1 MYCMGRLRCVIA
13 VIFSVFSIVQC
24 LQRDPTP
31 YRDSDCPEGAPVGL
45 GVNNGRRIPDGAF
58 TASSSH
64 VNREPAKGRL
74 DEQSG
79 AWTAKVQDSSQWLA
93 VDLGREYVI
102 TKLQTQG
109 RQGSGEYVSEYMFA
123 FSNDAITWRY
133 YTNEFGIREIF
144 VGNKNS
150 QDTETRV
157 LKYPVMGRYVR
168 FHPQRWVEIISL
180 RVEIYGCPYNP
191 EVARFSGEGYIYY
204 DLSTLNPP
212 PSTTEDLIKLRF
224 KASNQNGVLLYADGN
239 QGDFVALQLHR
250 GNLLFSIDLGSTQ
263 LRRGLTQQTG
273 GSLLDDSQWHDVII
287 RRNHTKVTLV
297 VDRLE
302 THFETNGLFYR
313 LNLDKKIYL
322 GGLLTF
328 NMNGISVKYNFD
340 GCMDNVVFN
349 GVRMIRDTKNGY
361 QGFSMVGVMPDPWN
375 CKMTAP
381 MPATFYSLDSYIKT
395 SSDAGGGVFRV
406 RFEFRTH
413 DEDGILLY
421 HEFQEGGNIRA
432 FLDKDGYVNYQLTDQ
447 SGQKIEDKVR
457 NTAVEYTSSFSD
469 GLWHAFS
476 VVANQEMLNVTVDMN
491 SKVSSRTLQLKK
503 GADYYIGGYTVG
515 ISFRGCI
522 RNIERDY
529 KPLDLKG
536 TEFTSKDI
544 QVGTC
549 GLLDRC
555 TPNPCENGGI
565 CDQDWNTFTCDC
577 GTSGYEGAVCHRS
590 SYYLSCD
597 MHKMYTSDENEEKT
611 FIDPDGS
618 GPLKPFQALCSGKVE
633 LSKEVVTKIGHNSED
648 LITVNGY
655 QAPNFYVRQI
665 EYDADLPELTAIIE
679 RAATCTQGLSYKCR
693 NSRLLINP
701 GDEAPGFSHW
711 GWWVGR
717 TFQPM
722 YYWGGAA
729 PGSGKC
735 ECGLTEVGCAGNKPL
750 CNCDSKL
757 NETDEGQ
764 IQHKDYLPILEL
776 HFGDTGTA
784 VDDKIG
790 YHKVDKLECRGD
802 NLLDNVITF
811 RKPDASIKLS
821 TFEAEPSGDIWFQFK
836 TTAFDGIMVHQSGK
850 PDFVKIAIANGNT
863 VQFSYDVGNGAQVI
877 EYRSTNA
884 LNDDQWHTVHV
895 EKNRKEAWL
904 RVDNFP
910 AQTSQE
916 GIGEKTRTLD
926 LQGYL
931 FIGASVEDRNGYVG
945 CMRGLRIN
953 GVLQDLR
960 GLVHREEV
968 TYGVSEGCVGK
979 CANQMCFNGGTCIE
993 GYSGYTCD
1001 CAYTPFRGWNCGREV
1016 GVNLLKEYM
1025 IQYEFSSEQ
1034 GLSATDFM
1042 HVRVGFT
1049 TKKKQGILLQ
1059 LQDAT
1064 NTEYISLEINNAG
1077 GVKFALDV
1085 GSERFEV
1092 NTPNHGIDY
1101 TNGQQHE
1108 VRMWRTGENGK
1119 VVHIQVDNY
1128 PEESMSYGTKFS
1140 DNILDDPRYLFVG
1153 NNSTQSTARGFE
1165 GCIFRMEI
1173 DNVYPLKRAFQDPKP
1188 TFVKL
1193 YPEGKLREDM
1203 CGYEET
1209 TVLPDPIESRP
1220 INQGDLV
1227 DITYPTPPDP
1237 VIEKKI
1243 IGGVIGAICFIIVL
1257 VIIGLIFY
1265 CRDKGDYETKEAKGA
1280 DIAENADVAVVFNQ
1294 TGVPDITKRQEF
1306 FM

>member
-1 MYCMGRLRCVIA
+1 M
-13 VIFSVFSIVQC
+13 
-24 LQRDPTP
+24 
-31 YRDSDCPEGAPVGL
+31 
-45 GVNNGRRIPDGAF
+45 
-58 TASSSH
+58 
-64 VNREPAKGRL
+64 
-74 DEQSG
+74 
-79 AWTAKVQDSSQWLA
+79 
-93 VDLGREYVI
+93 DLGREYVI

-536 TEFTSKDI
+536 TDFTSKDI

>member
-1 MYCMGRLRCVIA
+1 MGRLRCVIA

>member
-1 MYCMGRLRCVIA
+1 MGRLRCVIA

-536 TEFTSKDI
+536 TDFTSKDI

>member
-1 MYCMGRLRCVIA
+1 MA
-13 VIFSVFSIVQC
+13 
-24 LQRDPTP
+24 T
-31 YRDSDCPEGAPVGL
+31 
-45 GVNNGRRIPDGAF
+45 
-58 TASSSH
+58 
-64 VNREPAKGRL
+64 
-74 DEQSG
+74 
-79 AWTAKVQDSSQWLA
+79 
-93 VDLGREYVI
+93 
-102 TKLQTQG
+102 
-109 RQGSGEYVSEYMFA
+109 
-123 FSNDAITWRY
+123 
-133 YTNEFGIREIF
+133 REI
-144 VGNKNS
+144 
-150 QDTETRV
+150 
-157 LKYPVMGRYVR
+157 L
-168 FHPQRWVEIISL
+168 L
-180 RVEIYGCPYNP
+180 L
-191 EVARFSGEGYIYY
+191 FSYTGG
-204 DLSTLNPP
+204 TCC
-212 PSTTEDLIKLRF
+212 
-224 KASNQNGVLLYADGN
+224 
-239 QGDFVALQLHR
+239 
-250 GNLLFSIDLGSTQ
+250 FSIDLGSTQ

-328 NMNGISVKYNFD
+328 NMNGISVKYNFN

-349 GVRMIRDTKNGY
+349 GVRMIRDTRNGY

-381 MPATFYSLDSYIKT
+381 MPATFYSLDSYIRT

-447 SGQKIEDKVR
+447 NGQKIEDKVR

-469 GLWHAFS
+469 GLWHTFS

-491 SKVSSRTLQLKK
+491 SKVSTRTLQLKK

-536 TEFTSKDI
+536 TDFTSKDI

-693 NSRLLINP
+693 NSRLLKSP
-701 GDEAPGFSHW
+701 GDEAPGFLHW

-735 ECGLTEVGCAGNKPL
+735 ECGLTEVGCAGNMPL

-850 PDFVKIAIANGNT
+850 PDFIKIAIANGNT

-945 CMRGLRIN
+945 CMRGLRMN

-1025 IQYEFSSEQ
+1025 IKYEFSAEQ

-1140 DNILDDPRYLFVG
+1140 DNILDDPKYLFVG

-1188 TFVKL
+1188 SFVQL

-1243 IGGVIGAICFIIVL
+1243 IGGVIGAICFIIVI

>member
-1 MYCMGRLRCVIA
+1 MGRLDST
-13 VIFSVFSIVQC
+13 FVFMLSLCSIVNC
-24 LQRDPTP
+24 FQRDPTP
-31 YRDSDCPEGAPVGL
+31 YRDSDCPEGTPVGL
-45 GVNNGRRIPDGAF
+45 GVNNGRRVPDSAF

-64 VNREPAKGRL
+64 TNRDPAKGRL
-74 DEQSG
+74 DEQAG
-79 AWTAKVQDSSQWLA
+79 AWTAKVQDASQWLA

-133 YTNEFGIREIF
+133 YTNEFGIREMF
-144 VGNKNS
+144 VGNTNS
-150 QDTETRV
+150 QDTVTRV
-157 LKYPVMGRYVR
+157 LKYPIMGRYVR

-180 RVEIYGCPYNP
+180 RVEIYGCPYTP
-191 EVARFSGEGYIYY
+191 EVARFSGNGYIHY

-212 PSTTEDLIKLRF
+212 PSTTSDQIKLRF
-224 KASNQNGVLLYADGN
+224 KTSNQNGVLLYADGN
-239 QGDFVALQLHR
+239 QGDFIALQLHR

-263 LRRGLTQQTG
+263 LQRGLTQQTG
-273 GSLLDDSQWHDVII
+273 GSLLDDSQWHDIII
-287 RRNHTKVTLV
+287 RRNHTKITLV

-328 NMNGISVKYNFD
+328 NMNGITVKYNFD
-340 GCMDNVVFN
+340 GCLDNVVFN
-349 GVRMIRDTKNGY
+349 GIRMIRDTKNGFK
-361 QGFSMVGVMPDPWN
+361 GFSMVGAMPDPWN
-375 CKMTAP
+375 CKMIAP
-381 MPATFYSLDSYIKT
+381 MPATFFSLDSYILT
-395 SSDAGGGVFRV
+395 TSDAGGNAFRV
-406 RFEFRTH
+406 RFDFRTH

-421 HEFQEGGNIRA
+421 HEFQTGGFFRA
-432 FLDKDGYVNYQLTDQ
+432 SLDKDGYVNYELQDAN
-447 SGQKIEDKVR
+447 GQKIEDKVR
-457 NTAVEYTSSFSD
+457 NTALEYTSSFSD

-476 VVANQEMLNVTVDMN
+476 VVANQEMLNVTVDLN
-491 SKVSSRTLQLKK
+491 SKVSSRKLTLAS
-503 GADYYIGGYTVG
+503 GTDYYIGGYTIG

-522 RNIERDY
+522 RNIVRDY

-536 TEFTSKDI
+536 TDFTSKDI

-549 GLLDRC
+549 GLIDRC
-555 TPNPCENGGI
+555 TPNPCENGGV

-611 FIDPDGS
+611 YLDPDGS
-618 GPLKPFQALCSGKVE
+618 GPLKPFQVLCSGKVE
-633 LSKEVVTKIGHNSED
+633 LGKEVVTKIGHNSED

-665 EYDADLPELTAIIE
+665 EYDADLPELTALIE

-693 NSRLLINP
+693 NSRLLISP
-701 GDEAPGFSHW
+701 GSEAPEYPHW

-717 TFQPM
+717 TYQPM

-735 ECGLTEVGCAGNKPL
+735 ECGLTEVGCAGGQKL
-750 CNCDSKL
+750 CNCDSQL

-784 VDDKIG
+784 VDNKIG

-811 RKPDASIKLS
+811 RKADASIHLS

-850 PDFVKIAIANGNT
+850 PDFIKIAIANGNT

-926 LQGYL
+926 LTGYL

-1016 GVNLLKEYM
+1016 GVNMLKEYM
-1025 IQYEFSSEQ
+1025 IQYEFSNQQ

-1059 LQDAT
+1059 LQDAK
-1064 NTEYISLEINNAG
+1064 NEEYISLEVNNAG
-1077 GVKFALDV
+1077 GIKFALDV

-1108 VRMWRTGENGK
+1108 VRMWRTGENGNL
-1119 VVHIQVDNY
+1119 VHIQVDNY
-1128 PEESMSYGTKFS
+1128 PEEALSYGTKFS
-1140 DNILDDPRYLFVG
+1140 DNILDDPKYLFVG
-1153 NNSTQSTARGFE
+1153 NNSTQSTTRGFE

-1188 TFVKL
+1188 DFVTL

-1243 IGGVIGAICFIIVL
+1243 IGGVVGAICFLILIVI
-1257 VIIGLIFY
+1257 VGLLFY

>member
-1 MYCMGRLRCVIA
+1 
-13 VIFSVFSIVQC
+13 
-24 LQRDPTP
+24 
-31 YRDSDCPEGAPVGL
+31 
-45 GVNNGRRIPDGAF
+45 
-58 TASSSH
+58 
-64 VNREPAKGRL
+64 
-74 DEQSG
+74 
-79 AWTAKVQDSSQWLA
+79 
-93 VDLGREYVI
+93 
-102 TKLQTQG
+102 
-109 RQGSGEYVSEYMFA
+109 
-123 FSNDAITWRY
+123 
-133 YTNEFGIREIF
+133 
-144 VGNKNS
+144 
-150 QDTETRV
+150 
-157 LKYPVMGRYVR
+157 
-168 FHPQRWVEIISL
+168 
-180 RVEIYGCPYNP
+180 
-191 EVARFSGEGYIYY
+191 
-204 DLSTLNPP
+204 
-212 PSTTEDLIKLRF
+212 
-224 KASNQNGVLLYADGN
+224 
-239 QGDFVALQLHR
+239 
-250 GNLLFSIDLGSTQ
+250 
-263 LRRGLTQQTG
+263 
-273 GSLLDDSQWHDVII
+273 
-287 RRNHTKVTLV
+287 
-297 VDRLE
+297 
-302 THFETNGLFYR
+302 
-313 LNLDKKIYL
+313 
-322 GGLLTF
+322 
-328 NMNGISVKYNFD
+328 
-340 GCMDNVVFN
+340 
-349 GVRMIRDTKNGY
+349 
-361 QGFSMVGVMPDPWN
+361 
-375 CKMTAP
+375 
-381 MPATFYSLDSYIKT
+381 
-395 SSDAGGGVFRV
+395 
-406 RFEFRTH
+406 
-413 DEDGILLY
+413 
-421 HEFQEGGNIRA
+421 
-432 FLDKDGYVNYQLTDQ
+432 
-447 SGQKIEDKVR
+447 
-457 NTAVEYTSSFSD
+457 
-469 GLWHAFS
+469 
-476 VVANQEMLNVTVDMN
+476 
-491 SKVSSRTLQLKK
+491 
-503 GADYYIGGYTVG
+503 
-515 ISFRGCI
+515 
-522 RNIERDY
+522 
-529 KPLDLKG
+529 
-536 TEFTSKDI
+536 
-544 QVGTC
+544 
-549 GLLDRC
+549 
-555 TPNPCENGGI
+555 
-565 CDQDWNTFTCDC
+565 
-577 GTSGYEGAVCHRS
+577 
-590 SYYLSCD
+590 
-597 MHKMYTSDENEEKT
+597 
-611 FIDPDGS
+611 
-618 GPLKPFQALCSGKVE
+618 
-633 LSKEVVTKIGHNSED
+633 
-648 LITVNGY
+648 
-655 QAPNFYVRQI
+655 
-665 EYDADLPELTAIIE
+665 
-679 RAATCTQGLSYKCR
+679 
-693 NSRLLINP
+693 
-701 GDEAPGFSHW
+701 
-711 GWWVGR
+711 
-717 TFQPM
+717 
-722 YYWGGAA
+722 
-729 PGSGKC
+729 
-735 ECGLTEVGCAGNKPL
+735 
-750 CNCDSKL
+750 
-757 NETDEGQ
+757 
-764 IQHKDYLPILEL
+764 
-776 HFGDTGTA
+776 
-784 VDDKIG
+784 
-790 YHKVDKLECRGD
+790 
-802 NLLDNVITF
+802 
-811 RKPDASIKLS
+811 KPDASIKLS

-1025 IQYEFSSEQ
+1025 IQYEFSAEQ

-1280 DIAENADVAVVFNQ
+1280 
-1294 TGVPDITKRQEF
+1294 
-1306 FM
+1306 

>member
-1 MYCMGRLRCVIA
+1 MGRLRCVIA
-13 VIFSVFSIVQC
+13 VIFSIFSIVQC

-64 VNREPAKGRL
+64 VNREPARGRL

-536 TEFTSKDI
+536 TDFTSKDI